1 MSSFQL
7 SRSIIPPFY
16 TFCKENNISLNTMSN
31 YDIIRVAKE
40 LKIPHFRGCF
50 MRDTLPKHINTN
62 ECGIVNLEPDSE
74 QGSHW
79 VSYYKHASE
88 KYYCDSYGLPPTNEM
103 LKNLKPSSVSSQV
116 IMSTFV
122 IQQLGTVICGQLSIY
137 VLYMLTHKS

>member
-1 MSSFQL
+1 
-7 SRSIIPPFY
+7 
-16 TFCKENNISLNTMSN
+16 
-31 YDIIRVAKE
+31 
-40 LKIPHFRGCF
+40 

-79 VSYYKHASE
+79 VSYYKHRSE
-88 KYYCDSYGLPPTNEM
+88 KYYFDFYGLPPTNEM
-103 LKNLKPSSVSSQV
+103 LKYLKPSSVSPQV

-137 VLYMLTHKS
+137 VLYMLTHNHKFLDILLSLLHELHPTSLDEVP